1 MEWKDKKGDVVA
13 VAAPAV
19 HRETEAEK
27 LEILMEIGKDN
38 IDLLVGCQTT
48 RILEYM
54 QKEGLTEE
62 GRIKWS

>member
-1 MEWKDKKGDVVA
+1 VEWKDKKGDVVA

-38 IDLLVGCQTT
+38 IDLLVGC
-48 RILEYM
+48 
-54 QKEGLTEE
+54 
-62 GRIKWS
+62 